1 MAIALAFITGVL
13 SIIFAASMM
22 DHYLVKRRQYH
33 LIWAIGFG
41 LLFLGMLFWVL
52 REGLGQ
58 SELLYS
64 LWFVTGGVLVP
75 AYFGSGMISMMFPQ
89 LIQGTKTLTIGG
101 TERVIKK
108 GDAFLGTLVGVS
120 VIFLILA
127 LVAPIR
133 TPSEC
138 LFQGLDCLLHSHT
151 LTNGEFF
158 PAWLRVIGT
167 IIAIYGGLALL
178 AGAVWAVVQL
188 VRQEKEAGGDAV
200 SETVT
205 DEGMPAESNIL
216 SNTVL
221 GFKLLWRKKDFWKRD
236 LQAQR
241 SYSNIIVLGGA
252 VLAALSLTMNSVEG
266 SSTHVLLF
274 LLAGIAVYGGFLA
287 NKEIMETNPRDQL
300 RESLDAAGIM
310 RGAPGATLA
319 PEVEAVTAEAP
330 VAEAPPEPEATE
342 AAAPEEAPAAEE
354 PEAEEPEEAAPE
366 EPTPEAVD
374 TFEAIEERTSRWR
387 GAQEEQPSATVE
399 PAPEPEESAPSQVEE
414 QSPEPSPFPLDGGR
428 LGWG

>member
-1 MAIALAFITGVL
+1 
-13 SIIFAASMM
+13 
-22 DHYLVKRRQYH
+22 
-33 LIWAIGFG
+33 
-41 LLFLGMLFWVL
+41 MLFWVL

-108 GDAFLGTLVGVS
+108 ADAFLGTLVGVS

-127 LVAPIR
+127 LVASIQ

-138 LFQGLDCLLHSHT
+138 VFQGLDCLLHSHT

-158 PAWLRVIGT
+158 PAWLRAIGT
-167 IIAIYGGLALL
+167 IIAICGGLALL
-178 AGAVWAVVQL
+178 AGAVSAVVQL
-188 VRQEKEAGGDAV
+188 VRQEKEAGGDAA
-200 SETVT
+200 SETAT

-221 GFKLLWRKKDFWKRD
+221 GFKLLWRKRSLFQKS

-310 RGAPGATLA
+310 RGAPSRLLKNSRRNC
-319 PEVEAVTAEAP
+319 PEKGVTE
-330 VAEAPPEPEATE
+330 
-342 AAAPEEAPAAEE
+342 
-354 PEAEEPEEAAPE
+354 
-366 EPTPEAVD
+366 
-374 TFEAIEERTSRWR
+374 IK
-387 GAQEEQPSATVE
+387 
-399 PAPEPEESAPSQVEE
+399 
-414 QSPEPSPFPLDGGR
+414 
-428 LGWG
+428 